1 MGFRTAY
8 GNTHSENG
16 WPMVDQGSCQ
26 WITVPGTDVRLQ
38 IQQGQP
44 LAILRAFAADF
55 NTYVEPLRDADSACW
70 TPTNE
75 VGNSNHLSGTGMDL
89 NWNGADGRTF
99 RLGIP
104 ESVAYP
110 GDKARKLRELIDFY
124 EGMVFC
130 GGNWDIRDWM
140 HFQLGGN
147 TWNNPKTGDFVKRK
161 IRADGYS
168 TFRRGAVPPSDP
180 DAGGGRPL
188 PRDESAADALSRAM
202 GARLSLDRYRQLLPA
217 VSASLKACECTT
229 VDRIAMWCAQIG
241 HESGGLYYTEEI
253 ASGAAYEG
261 RADLGN
267 TQPGDGVRFKGR
279 SWIQITGRSNYT
291 RLSQWAASKGLVP
304 NASFFVDNPAALA
317 ADEYAGL
324 GAAWY
329 WVVARP
335 DINALSDRRDL
346 ETVTRRINGGT
357 NGIDDRRDRYNR
369 ALALGEQL
377 LTLIG
382 GDDLSAEAERMIRE
396 LWETYV
402 DRKYPSQSIYATPGE
417 GPRWKL
423 WEQVRNLDGME
434 HPRYVE
440 DAARL
445 GDFRE
450 LARIALVAT
459 GRGATTDPY
468 VVARARQFMTE
479 LERDNPDMLK
489 AFIAANGVAQ

>member
-1 MGFRTAY
+1 MVQVGVE
-8 GNTHSENG
+8 SENG
-16 WPMVDQGSCQ
+16 WRPARATPDLTE
-26 WITVPGTDVRLQ
+26 WITVPGTNVRLQ
-38 IQQGQP
+38 FMKGWP
-44 LAILRAFAADF
+44 LQILRAWAADYNAF
-55 NTYVEPLRDADSACW
+55 IEPLRDPDSAAW
-70 TPTNE
+70 TPTNS
-75 VGNSNHLSGTGMDL
+75 VATSNHLNGTACDL
-89 NWNGADGRTF
+89 NWNTHPFPVRGTF
-99 RLGIP
+99 TA
-104 ESVAYP
+104 SQMAT
-110 GDKARKLRELIDFY
+110 LRQMLDFY
-124 EGMVFC
+124 EGTVFWA
-130 GGNWDIRDWM
+130 GDWTDPIDEM
-140 HFQLGGN
+140 HHQMGYG

-357 NGIDDRRDRYNR
+357 NGIDDRRDRYDR
-369 ALALGEQL
+369 ALSMGEQL